1 MLSNKNIVVVGGAGL
16 IGSEVVN
23 AILSNGGNVYLADLE
38 SCDVQDRVQLLMNKF
53 GQDKITFIPID
64 ITSEYSI
71 ECAFEKILKK
81 CEGVSGVVN
90 CSYPRSKNYGK
101 ELFQVQYDDFCDTV
115 SAHLGGYFLL
125 MKVIAKFMTGLGSVS
140 VVNFSSIYGVIAPR
154 FEIYEGEQFTM
165 PVEYAAS
172 KSGILHITRYFSKY
186 YQNSGL
192 RFNCICPGGVYDG
205 HSESFVKKYG
215 NYNGGGGMLNPSD
228 VVGPLIFLI
237 SDMSLAITG
246 QALIV
251 DHGWTL

>member
-1 MLSNKNIVVVGGAGL
+1 MLLNKIIVVIGGVGL

-23 AILSNGGNVYLADLE
+23 AILSNGGKVYLADLE
-38 SCDVQDRVQLLMNKF
+38 TDDAQNKARLLINKF
-53 GQDKITFIPID
+53 GQENITYVPID

-71 ECAFEKILKK
+71 EHAFQKILKM
-81 CEGVSGVVN
+81 CGGINAVVN
-90 CSYPRSKNYGK
+90 CSYPRSNNYGR
-101 ELFQVQYDDFCDTV
+101 ELAQVQYDDFCSTI

-125 MKVIAKFMTGLGSVS
+125 MKIVAKFLKGLGNVS
-140 VVNFSSIYGVIAPR
+140 VVNFSSIYGVMAPR

-172 KSGILHITRYFSKY
+172 KSAILHITKYFSKY
-186 YQNSGL
+186 YQGSGL

-205 HSESFVKKYG
+205 HSENFVKKYSDH
-215 NYNGGGGMLNPSD
+215 NGGVGMLNPGD
-228 VVGPLIFLI
+228 VIGPLLFLI
-237 SDMSLAITG
+237 SDMSLAVNG